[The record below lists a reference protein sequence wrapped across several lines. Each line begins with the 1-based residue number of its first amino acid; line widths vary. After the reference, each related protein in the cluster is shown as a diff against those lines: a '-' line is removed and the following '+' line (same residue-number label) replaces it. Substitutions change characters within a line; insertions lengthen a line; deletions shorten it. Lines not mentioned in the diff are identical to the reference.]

1 MNAKRGQGA
10 FFCRGTQEA
19 ENPVITR
26 SPLDSRLGIQVPGTC
41 RYKPNWGRMLQKSC
55 AQIAV
60 AVASTCQFVV
70 VSVFFH
76 EGIENLNLS
85 NPWLIDQNRIRK
97 VNRDSG
103 MFGTSRHQ
111 LESKIHRWTNANDHD
126 TATTPC

>member
-26 SPLDSRLGIQVPGTC
+26 SPLDSRPGIQVPGTGS
-41 RYKPNWGRMLQKSC
+41 YKPNWGRMLRKSC

-70 VSVFFH
+70 VSVFFQ

-85 NPWLIDQNRIRK
+85 NPWLIDQDGIRK

-103 MFGTSRHQ
+103 S
-111 LESKIHRWTNANDHD
+111 
-126 TATTPC
+126 